1 MQLIN
6 ERINQVFSDSGLKKI
21 EIAAKLG
28 VSQPFISKLC
38 SGVSSPSPRT
48 LADICRVFDVN
59 PDWLETGE
67 GEMFVKRS
75 MDQELA
81 ALVGTLLHDRD
92 EAFRKQ
98 LVLTLLRYGDD
109 EWGLLEKFAADLAEI
124 VEKTKK
130 DPDS

>member
-1 MQLIN
+1 MSIGN
-6 ERINQVFSDSGLKKI
+6 RIKTVRTTSGLTQQ
-21 EIAAKLG
+21 AFADRLG
-28 VSQPFISKLC
+28 LKQNTVATYEMGKT
-38 SGVSSPSPRT
+38 SPSPRT

-81 ALVGTLLHDRD
+81 ALVGQLLHDRD